1 MLIDLHS
8 TSTLSHPRPPADPL
22 QRVPFAFIECDATHR
37 VRSWNDH
44 AAKLFGYSPE
54 EAMGQ
59 ELAALIPPV
68 DELRGWTRLLDG
80 GGDERQTWTH
90 ARKGG
95 GTVVCDWSRQPS
107 LDEARKALCLFGHD
121 VTRLATE
128 AEEGRA
134 NGELLRAIHDRL
146 PMVVWRTDAKGV
158 FTYYEGEALAR
169 AGLTPGQHVGV
180 NIFELHPPEVVG
192 YVHRALAGEA
202 VTHRNEGF
210 DMAWENWVIPF
221 RTATG
226 EIAGVLGF
234 SIDVTEL
241 HRAERDLGSKIEL
254 IELQQKAI
262 RDLSTPILQV
272 WAGVLTLPMIGI
284 VDSARTAAVM
294 DDLLAAVA
302 RTQARFAI
310 LDLTGVEAVDTHT
323 AAYLLE
329 LIRAI
334 RLLGAEGIITGIRPS
349 VAQTIVGLGVDLGGI
364 LTLGNLQA
372 GLRHCIAAMQ
382 RAAARST
389 R

>member
-1 MLIDLHS
+1 
-8 TSTLSHPRPPADPL
+8 
-22 QRVPFAFIECDATHR
+22 
-37 VRSWNDH
+37 
-44 AAKLFGYSPE
+44 
-54 EAMGQ
+54 
-59 ELAALIPPV
+59 
-68 DELRGWTRLLDG
+68 
-80 GGDERQTWTH
+80 
-90 ARKGG
+90 
-95 GTVVCDWSRQPS
+95 
-107 LDEARKALCLFGHD
+107 
-121 VTRLATE
+121 
-128 AEEGRA
+128 
-134 NGELLRAIHDRL
+134 
-146 PMVVWRTDAKGV
+146 
-158 FTYYEGEALAR
+158 
-169 AGLTPGQHVGV
+169 
-180 NIFELHPPEVVG
+180 
-192 YVHRALAGEA
+192 
-202 VTHRNEGF
+202 
-210 DMAWENWVIPF
+210 MAWENWVIPF

-334 RLLGAEGIITGIRPS
+334 RLLGAEGIITGIRS
-349 VAQTIVGLGVDLGGI
+349 GVAQTIVALGVDLEGI

-372 GLRHCIAAMQ
+372 GLRHAILRMQ
-382 RAAARST
+382 RDAGRQAR
-389 R
+389 